1 MKEHKCNS
9 SILTYTAIY
18 ESDIGVLSLHFDVR
32 CVALSSIDSFND
44 IINNT
49 MKIACASVTCFPN
62 FIVVAVSMI
71 FLTSVHQLFYNISK
85 LALPLL
91 HFIKHLYTCRSCN
104 KTIIIYLH
112 LPSVIPYI
120 SYGNL

>member
-9 SILTYTAIY
+9 PILTYTAIY
-18 ESDIGVLSLHFDVR
+18 ESDIVVLSLHFDVR

-62 FIVVAVSMI
+62 FIVVAVSII
-71 FLTSVHQLFYNISK
+71 FLTSVTNFFIISQNWHCHYCISLNICTRAEAAIK
-85 LALPLL
+85 L
-91 HFIKHLYTCRSCN
+91 
-104 KTIIIYLH
+104 
-112 LPSVIPYI
+112 
-120 SYGNL
+120 